1 MVIPKCVLI
10 KFQEKN
16 GTDSVLTTYRYWKWL
31 AVMAVWILV
40 SIYLS
45 IYSLVL
51 TIWIVTIALPEII
64 KYFLE
69 NASICIPTIYDDE
82 YFL

>member
-1 MVIPKCVLI
+1 MLS
-10 KFQEKN
+10 KFQEKMELIAF
-16 GTDSVLTTYRYWKWL
+16 SQPIAIEKWF
-31 AVMAVWILV
+31 ADACV
-40 SIYLS
+40 SSFIYPS
-45 IYSLVL
+45 IYSLVF
-51 TIWIVTIALPEII
+51 TIWVVTIALPEII